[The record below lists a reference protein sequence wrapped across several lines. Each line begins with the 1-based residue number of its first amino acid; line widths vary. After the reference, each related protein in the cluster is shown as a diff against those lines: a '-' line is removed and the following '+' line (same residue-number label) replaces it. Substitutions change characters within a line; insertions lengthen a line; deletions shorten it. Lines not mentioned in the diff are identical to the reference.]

1 MMDGMKKVRPGQSA
15 LFLLGIIYPIVGGVF
30 LMVGLAFWLA
40 GTDEELTLLG
50 MIFTGIGGLFLLLG
64 VIFLSVELS
73 RLRRNNRLLSAGR
86 YVWGQIVQVVPNYNV
101 RIRGRHPQIA
111 MVRYRDSRGV
121 DHIFKSE
128 SLKIYPDPAIVGKQV
143 KVFISDDTCRR
154 YYVDMDG
161 VLPHGVEY

>member
-86 YVWGQIVQVVPNYNV
+86 YVWGQIVQVVCAFAADTRKSQWCV
-101 RIRGRHPQIA
+101 TVTAGAWI
-111 MVRYRDSRGV
+111 
-121 DHIFKSE
+121 IFSK
-128 SLKIYPDPAIVGKQV
+128 V
-143 KVFISDDTCRR
+143 KV
-154 YYVDMDG
+154 
-161 VLPHGVEY
+161 